1 MEEEAEYGGFDNQQ
15 QNIQVN
21 IITKT
26 ISPLAALGI
35 LGFGL
40 LNGDA
45 QAAKITGTIDLG
57 GSAQLN
63 VSTLGTATA
72 VTDWFNTT
80 VQDATGDFAANG
92 VVALDPVAFSKP
104 WTFLP
109 APGAQLALWTVDGF
123 VFDLYSS
130 TVVTQNATLLYI
142 IGSGVVKHASFEDTE
157 GSWAFTI
164 NNTNG
169 GPKARFAFSGSA
181 ASVPDGGA
189 TVALLGFALGSVSFL
204 RRKLAAGV
212 VA

>member
-1 MEEEAEYGGFDNQQ
+1 M
-15 QNIQVN
+15 N

-26 ISPLAALGI
+26 IGPVAVLGI
-35 LGFGL
+35 LGFGF
-40 LNGDA
+40 LNCDA
-45 QAAKITGTIDLG
+45 QAAKITGTIDLA

-63 VSTLGTATA
+63 VTNLATATS
-72 VTDWFNTT
+72 VTDWFNTS
-80 VQDATGDFAANG
+80 VQDATGDFALNG
-92 VVALDPVAFSKP
+92 VVALDPVAFAKP

-130 TVVTQNATLLYI
+130 TVVTQNSTLLYI
-142 IGSGVVKHASFEDTE
+142 VGSGVVKHAGFEDTD

-189 TVALLGFALGSVSFL
+189 TAALLGLALGGIPFL
-204 RRKLAAGV
+204 RRRLADGA